1 MGKIKSSKFD
11 PNQVKRLAQRYNYT
25 EITLKPRE
33 ASYMLSFEHQ
43 NMRGCGGT
51 ESNSGHVRIDVY
63 FTTGKVTTSLNHHKA
78 GKGQMFR
85 PIQDIAMLEKI
96 FHYPRH
102 HSNAGYKVKPET
114 RDKRRQEGLDKR
126 EIFRLARQNKCAE
139 LSLPPQEISTK
150 LAFSHPEADLIQ
162 VWFTTGTV
170 KVTLKKND
178 RLSEEINKKVD
189 LQKLKEI
196 LSDPRK
202 FVTKSGTKTA
212 QKENIVGQLLSTAG
226 QNQSLKDALKEIRK
240 NTANIIARG
249 DI

>member
-1 MGKIKSSKFD
+1 MGKNKVPKFD
-11 PNQVKRLAQRYNYT
+11 PNQVKRLALRYNYT
-25 EITLKPRE
+25 EIPREPRE

-43 NMRGCGGT
+43 NMRGCGGS

-85 PIQDIAMLEKI
+85 PIEDLVMLDRI
-96 FHYPRH
+96 FNYPRH

-126 EIFRLARQNKCAE
+126 EIFRLARQNGCTE
-139 LSLPPQEISTK
+139 QPLPPQETFTK
-150 LAFSHPEADLIQ
+150 LAFSHPQADLIQ

-170 KVTLKKND
+170 KVTLKKYD
-178 RLSEEINKKVD
+178 RHSEEIHKKVD

-196 LSDPRK
+196 LTDPRK
-202 FVTKSGTKTA
+202 FVSPNGTKTS
-212 QKENIVGQLLSTAG
+212 QKENIVTKMSSNG
-226 QNQSLKDALKEIRK
+226 QNQSLQDALREIRE
-240 NTANIIARG
+240 NTANIIASG
-249 DI
+249 HI